1 MLQSPLF
8 SSSNSYLPHPT
19 CVTGIPQ
26 TYLSKAKRPLCL
38 RRTGFLSACCPDHT
52 TPSEPSHLLPS
63 ALRQTQQQALQ
74 RAEGTELLP
83 GARGSSSSCKTNP
96 ALLCLQTAL
105 CAHCNRQWLLL
116 EKPRAVQTQPG
127 FQHHLCLHTVL
138 CSPQAPAQPLNT
150 SSGCPGCHNP
160 I

>member
-8 SSSNSYLPHPT
+8 SSSNSYLPHPA

-26 TYLSKAKRPLCL
+26 TYLPKAKRPLCL
-38 RRTGFLSACCPDHT
+38 RRTGFLSACCPAHAA
-52 TPSEPSHLLPS
+52 PSEPSHLLPS
-63 ALRQTQQQALQ
+63 ALRQTQQRALQ

-96 ALLCLQTAL
+96 ALLCQQTAL
-105 CAHCNRQWLLL
+105 CAHCNRQCLLL
-116 EKPRAVQTQPG
+116 EKPRAVQTARISASPLPP
-127 FQHHLCLHTVL
+127 HSAVL
-138 CSPQAPAQPLNT
+138 PPKAPAQPLNT